1 MQATI
6 RRLLTAATVAA
17 LVGMSGCAVSSIR
30 IPESPALAAEEDS
43 AAFLDR
49 MSSCENVS
57 ESDAMRGM
65 LILVKGDDPTKTF
78 EQRVQLL
85 RDKGVV
91 ASGWSCDAERPIT
104 KGKFAYMIYQASKI
118 PGGVVLTLTGPTQRY
133 CLRELQYQ
141 EMMTEGT
148 LFTPVSGVEFV
159 DVLTRADTY
168 IRTGKIPDKAGQV
181 DQG

>member
-1 MQATI
+1 MQTTM
-6 RRLLTAATVAA
+6 RLIATAAV
-17 LVGMSGCAVSSIR
+17 VGLLIGMTGCAVSGLR
-30 IPESPALAAEEDS
+30 VLESPALAAEEDS

-49 MSSCENVS
+49 MSDCQNVS

-65 LILVKGDDPTKTF
+65 LILIEGDDPSRTF
-78 EQRVQLL
+78 EQRAQRL
-85 RDKGVV
+85 RDKGIV
-91 ASGWSCDAERPIT
+91 AKGWSCDAERPIT
-104 KGKFAYMIYQASKI
+104 KGKFAYMIYVASKM

-133 CLRELQYQ
+133 CLRELQYV

-148 LFTPVSGVEFV
+148 LFTPVSGVEYV

-181 DQG
+181 DEG